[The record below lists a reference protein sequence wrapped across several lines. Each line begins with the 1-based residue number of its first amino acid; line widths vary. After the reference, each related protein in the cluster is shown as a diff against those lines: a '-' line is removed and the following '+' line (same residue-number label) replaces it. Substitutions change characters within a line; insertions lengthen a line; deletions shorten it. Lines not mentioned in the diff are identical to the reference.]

1 MSTWFTIIARVA
13 QIDGIVDSV
22 YSNALC
28 EFEEGPL
35 YSDEGEW
42 RTFYIAFYGEMLE
55 IGKAYIIFGNARLPG
70 NTETDSP
77 VVSFLSTMTW
87 LR

>member
-1 MSTWFTIIARVA
+1 MSTWFTVVARVA
-13 QIDGIVDSV
+13 QINGIVDSA

-28 EFEEGPL
+28 EFEEGLL

-42 RTFYIAFYGEMLE
+42 RTFNIAFYGDMLE

-70 NTETDSP
+70 NTETDAPMVS
-77 VVSFLSTMTW
+77 SFL
-87 LR
+87 L